1 MLHVVRVA
9 HGLSE
14 RLAADLLVS
23 IHSRTAYRT
32 SGNVSRF
39 PPIDS
44 KEWPAFGTPT
54 NSSARW
60 QLPRRAASLPRG
72 GEPADAADDDAAA
85 YAGSD
90 SMALGVLVRRF
101 SRPGAKSLA

>member
-32 SGNVSRF
+32 SGNVSRL
-39 PPIDS
+39 
-44 KEWPAFGTPT
+44 PANRLEGVARVRHDDQLVQAMAT
-54 NSSARW
+54 SAACRITTT
-60 QLPRRAASLPRG
+60 RRGASRCRG
-72 GEPADAADDDAAA
+72 
-85 YAGSD
+85 
-90 SMALGVLVRRF
+90 
-101 SRPGAKSLA
+101 